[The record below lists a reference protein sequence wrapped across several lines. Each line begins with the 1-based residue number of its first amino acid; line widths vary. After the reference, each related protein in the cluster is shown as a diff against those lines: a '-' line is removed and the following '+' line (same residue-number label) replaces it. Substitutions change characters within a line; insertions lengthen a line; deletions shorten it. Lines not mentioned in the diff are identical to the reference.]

1 MTPEEIQRNDSFGN
15 PLPILGRHEI
25 SRRRMLGYG
34 AAGVAAVGAASLLA
48 ACGGSGGGGS
58 TTASGNPVRG
68 GTLKV
73 GTITSGSTET
83 VDPGLAVSNVDLLRV
98 YQIFDFLFQPGDDI
112 KTLVPRLALSAEP
125 NANATVWTIKLR
137 PSVTWHDG
145 KPFTADDVVW
155 SIKTWSTSAN
165 FAYAYASMFIDFNNV
180 RKVDDLTVQ
189 IALTRPAAQFPSMFT
204 LWNLAIVQNGATP
217 DAIASKPIGTGP
229 FKFVSFTPG
238 QQSVF
243 AANPNYWEQGKPYVD
258 TLIVNST
265 FGDETSRYNA
275 LLAGQIDVAPL
286 FSPTYAKQQASLKQ
300 INLLNSPGQQAYI
313 FSMRVDSGP
322 FADVRVRQAMKL
334 LIDRQA
340 LIAGTFTDYAQV
352 GNDNLAPFT
361 QYFADDL
368 KATYDPDKA
377 KALLKAAGQENLQL
391 TLPTAD
397 AAPGY
402 VQSATLL
409 SQQAKKAG
417 VQIDV
422 QQTSP
427 NTYFT
432 DSGGYLT
439 RFFGQDASQTYQTL
453 TVAAATYWLKGAAYD
468 ETWWSKQADGGNQAL
483 LSQAIAELDPT
494 KAAQLWHDV
503 QSQQFT
509 DGGEIVWCFANWLDG
524 VSPKVH
530 GLTAGK
536 ASPLNNW
543 RLLDGWIS

>member
-180 RKVDDLTVQ
+180 RKIDDLTVQ
-189 IALTRPAAQFPSMFT
+189 IALTRPVAQFPSMFT
-204 LWNLAIVQNGATP
+204 LWSLAIVQNGATP
-217 DAIASKPIGTGP
+217 QSIATKPIGTGP

-258 TLIVNST
+258 TLIINST
-265 FGDETSRYNA
+265 FNDETSRYNA
-275 LLAGQIDVAPL
+275 LLGGQIDVAPL
-286 FSPTYAKQQASLKQ
+286 FSPQYAKQQESLKQ
-300 INLLNSPGQQAYI
+300 INLLNSPGPQANV
-313 FSMRVDSGP
+313 FSMRVDQGP
-322 FADVRVRQAMKL
+322 FADVRIRQAMKL

-340 LIAGTFTDYAQV
+340 LIDGTWFGYAQV
-352 GNDNLAPFT
+352 GNDNLGIYT
-361 QYFADDL
+361 EYFADDL

-397 AAPGY
+397 AAPGF
-402 VQSATLL
+402 VQSATLF

-427 NTYFT
+427 ATYFT

-439 RFFGQDASQTYQTL
+439 RPFAQDISSTYESL

-468 ETWWSKQADGGNQAL
+468 ETGWATQSDGGNQAL
-483 LSQAIAELDPT
+483 LSQAIAELDPA
-494 KAAQLWHDV
+494 KAAQLWHDI
-503 QSQQFT
+503 QLDQFNN
-509 DGGEIVWCFANWLDG
+509 GGELLWCYTSWLDG

-536 ASPLNNW
+536 AGPMNNW
-543 RLLDGWIS
+543 RLLDGWIA